1 MRDDLKEPIGFLC
14 RWSLLA
20 VAAGILAAGAWAGAL
35 AADKAASDVDAVMV
49 VPDAV
54 LASWA
59 KMKWRG
65 CVDPP
70 AMPGLCTALSYRPG
84 GPAIFALTYG
94 KWIYLQVDRPHC
106 GVNRITI
113 KGTPYGAFA
122 YQRIDA
128 LLCIISA
135 ETDVFLL
142 DARMAWSVE
151 DLDQLPGCLE
161 ELRRRG
167 QPVFIHAGTT
177 RKFVEV
183 RRRLRKLESSTPVVW
198 EIMTKPQT
206 FKGIT
211 YFANRLG
218 RSRPG
223 RPKPF
228 LVTADVA
235 LARLADEDDFLTYL
249 IAPPPEKAL
258 SGTIHRLE
266 SLAKFKEYLAG
277 QPISQ

>member
-1 MRDDLKEPIGFLC
+1 MC

-35 AADKAASDVDAVMV
+35 AADEAASGVDAVMV
-49 VPDAV
+49 VPDVV
-54 LASWA
+54 LASWGN
-59 KMKWRG
+59 MKWTG

-70 AMPGLCTALSYRPG
+70 AMPGPFTALSYRPG

-94 KWIYLQVDRPHC
+94 KWIYIQVDRPHW

-135 ETDVFLL
+135 ETDVYLL
-142 DARMAWSVE
+142 DARMASSMD
-151 DLDQLPGCLE
+151 DLDQLPGCIE

-167 QPVFIHAGTT
+167 QPVFIHTGTV

-198 EIMTKPQT
+198 QIMPEPQML
-206 FKGIT
+206 KGIT

-235 LARLADEDDFLTYL
+235 LARLAGQNGFFTHL
-249 IAPPPEKAL
+249 IAPLPEEAL

>member
-1 MRDDLKEPIGFLC
+1 M
-14 RWSLLA
+14 
-20 VAAGILAAGAWAGAL
+20 AAGAWAGAL
-35 AADKAASDVDAVMV
+35 AADEAASDVDAVMV

-54 LASWA
+54 LASWG

-70 AMPGLCTALSYRPG
+70 AMPGPCTALSYRQG
-84 GPAIFALTYG
+84 GPSFFALTYDKH
-94 KWIYLQVDRPHC
+94 KWIYPQVDRPHW

-135 ETDVFLL
+135 ETDVYLL
-142 DARMAWSVE
+142 DARMAWSMD
-151 DLDQLPGCLE
+151 DLDQLPGCIE

-167 QPVFIHAGTT
+167 QPVFIHAGTV

-183 RRRLRKLESSTPVVW
+183 RQRLRKLESSTPVVC
-198 EIMTKPQT
+198 EIMKEPQT

-211 YFANRLG
+211 RFARRLG

-228 LVTADVA
+228 LITADVA
-235 LARLADEDDFLTYL
+235 LAREAGRSGFFIHL
-249 IAPPPEKAL
+249 IAPLPEEAL